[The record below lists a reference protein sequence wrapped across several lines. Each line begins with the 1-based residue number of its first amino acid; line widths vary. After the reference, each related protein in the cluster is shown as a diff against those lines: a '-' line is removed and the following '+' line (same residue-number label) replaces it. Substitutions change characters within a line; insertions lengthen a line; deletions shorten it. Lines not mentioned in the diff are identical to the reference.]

1 MKKIC
6 MAIFILNV
14 LGLVLGCGPKSRED
28 GPITLAGEDESRTP
42 AGEYKSRTPAGE
54 YKSRTPAGEDESIT
68 PAGEDES
75 ITPAGEDESI
85 TPAGEYKSRTPAG
98 EYKVKIPEKAYM
110 ALLESFNKF
119 KDSLSYK
126 PEGFDESKFEN
137 IFSTVWADVPR
148 AQYRQVHTSLKRD
161 VETLDNL
168 KAIVMSL
175 TTKTDNSEVNLR
187 TPAELLAVLGIIGID
202 LGFIESN
209 VNLIKPKDVQD
220 VEGLGELEAMLDDVL
235 VQREKMVG
243 LLQNTIREAAAL
255 SDKEQIKEALKSIID
270 SRKDLTMRMKKCADN
285 PICVVGRNLT
295 SLRYKIQDKVK
306 ALINK

>member
-6 MAIFILNV
+6 MAIFIFNV
-14 LGLVLGCGPKSRED
+14 LVLVLGCGPNNRED
-28 GPITLAGEDESRTP
+28 GPITLAGEDSP
-42 AGEYKSRTPAGE
+42 I
-54 YKSRTPAGEDESIT
+54 TPAGEDESIT

-85 TPAGEYKSRTPAG
+85 TPAGEDESITSAG
-98 EYKVKIPEKAYM
+98 EDESITSAGEDKVKIPDKAYM

-175 TTKTDNSEVNLR
+175 TTKTGNSEVNLR

-209 VNLIKPKDVQD
+209 VSLIKPKDVQD
-220 VEGLGELEAMLDDVL
+220 IEGLGELEAMLDDVL

-243 LLQNTIREAAAL
+243 LLQNTIRQAAAL
-255 SDKEQIKEALKSIID
+255 SDKEQIKEVLKSIID
-270 SRKDLTMRMKKCADN
+270 SRKDRTIQMKKCADN

-306 ALINK
+306 ALINR